1 MYKVQSE
8 RIKELMK
15 DMKKTLKVM
24 ACGLWVM
31 GVLLLSMPAMAQTMQ
46 FQSTSA
52 MRGTGSVY
60 TPQVT
65 AVGATTA
72 PSQATTTTESY
83 SPAKAPGMRKFDLG
97 GDTEAGPSPIGD
109 AVVPMIAFA
118 LVFCG
123 VIALRRKRAA

>member
-1 MYKVQSE
+1 
-8 RIKELMK
+8 MK
-15 DMKKTLKVM
+15 DMKKNIKVIGY
-24 ACGLWVM
+24 GLLVM
-31 GVLLLSMPAMAQTMQ
+31 VALLVGAPVTTQAQNMQ

-60 TPQVT
+60 TPQVSE
-65 AVGATTA
+65 VGATTA
-72 PSQATTTTESY
+72 PSQATTTESY
-83 SPAKAPGMRKFDLG
+83 SPAKAPGIRKGFDTG
-97 GDTEAGPSPIGD
+97 AETGQSDESPIGD

>member
-1 MYKVQSE
+1 
-8 RIKELMK
+8 MK

-52 MRGTGSVY
+52 MRGTGSIY
-60 TPQVT
+60 TPQVSE
-65 AVGATTA
+65 VGAITA
-72 PSQATTTTESY
+72 PSQATTTESY
-83 SPAKAPGMRKFDLG
+83 SPAKAPGMRKGFDTG
-97 GDTEAGPSPIGD
+97 AETGQSGESPIGD